1 MSSNATRFLML
12 LTTTTTVPY
21 PLRYP
26 SILRLT
32 RHHIHPSLSSLS
44 RHHNN
49 LFTLSLPRPLKF
61 NSSPSQHHHQLHT
74 SAHFSDSPSPST
86 STSFPSTSGF
96 SEPWPEWSS
105 FVNNLSASGY
115 FNTKHGSD
123 NPIDDL
129 TSVDDL
135 PEGFLRSCTASLAF
149 ARDKPQALGMLSR
162 RDIEVVVQSGFPF
175 LFKNSDDSVRRMG
188 LFLHGSD
195 SNVPN
200 TDKAQTVDLMKFLL
214 SYASSFVSSVKT
226 NLHNV
231 EHVESSVRSL
241 FSELAQL
248 GYNTVEGNL
257 YGSFGNQFS
266 DRYGQTP
273 RPRGQNIEM
282 KRGDWI
288 CPGCSFMNFA
298 RNVKCL
304 ECDEKR
310 PKRQLTGGEW
320 ECPQCD
326 FYNYARNMV
335 CLRCDCKR
343 PGDVSPDSSSS
354 RSDIGYGSG
363 SNVNKNDLVSRL
375 AANEKKAQ
383 QWYGNGSQMDSSL
396 DRNGAITDEDFPEIM
411 PLRKGVNRFV
421 VSTRKTPLERRL
433 ANSQYQENMGTDDTR
448 ERNDIQ
454 SIGTTNPLNQ
464 TTTRSPASQLLS
476 APRGSNSDYVPFV
489 PLPAD
494 MFAKKPE
501 NSKMEREKLEMVN
514 NDSLT
519 SSIGEQ
525 KGVISEHSEYGKS
538 RDSCQPSEM
547 PVDQTLS
554 DDNEKDQAEKSE
566 RWFKRVAELHNVT
579 DLTSAIS
586 DDDFPEIMP
595 LRKGENKFVVSK
607 KKDRSLTSPMNKR
620 HIAMEQANTT
630 SSVPFVPFP
639 PNYFAKKDNQ
649 LPDET
654 DSHDKGVSETSS
666 SATLEKHP
674 EKLDGVRLGVT
685 HAAQEGRTGAWSG
698 ENKSDLMKGATY
710 GESASGNFT
719 QNFIDPLPPGR
730 DSWNTG
736 DSRRASVTGTPNLMG
751 NSMQNLNNSIAN
763 SNDSESCGSF
773 QKENISEKKPFM
785 GTAPQSSKNQ
795 SAGDGWTGKSLEG
808 SAVKELDPLDMSE
821 EAKAE
826 RWFRRV
832 AQIKDISE
840 LSQIPDEDFP
850 SIMPMRKGV
859 NRFVVSKRKTPL
871 ERRLTSTQYRRNLPI
886 VSSDPVNEN
895 DSS

>member
-26 SILRLT
+26 SILRLN
-32 RHHIHPSLSSLS
+32 RHHIHSSLSSLS
-44 RHHNN
+44 RHHHN

-61 NSSPSQHHHQLHT
+61 NSSPSQHHHHQLHT

-105 FVNNLSASGY
+105 FVNNLSAAGY

-123 NPIDDL
+123 TPIDDL

-149 ARDKPQALGMLSR
+149 ARDKPQAIGMLSR

-288 CPGCSFMNFA
+288 CLGCSFMNFA

-383 QWYGNGSQMDSSL
+383 QWYGNGSRMDSSL
-396 DRNGAITDEDFPEIM
+396 DRNGAIADEDFPEIM

-454 SIGTTNPLNQ
+454 SI
-464 TTTRSPASQLLS
+464 
-476 APRGSNSDYVPFV
+476 
-489 PLPAD
+489 
-494 MFAKKPE
+494 
-501 NSKMEREKLEMVN
+501 
-514 NDSLT
+514 
-519 SSIGEQ
+519 
-525 KGVISEHSEYGKS
+525 
-538 RDSCQPSEM
+538 EM
-547 PVDQTLS
+547 PVDQTL
-554 DDNEKDQAEKSE
+554 
-566 RWFKRVAELHNVT
+566 R
-579 DLTSAIS
+579 
-586 DDDFPEIMP
+586 
-595 LRKGENKFVVSK
+595 ENKFVVSK

-654 DSHDKGVSETSS
+654 ASHDEGVSETSS

-674 EKLDGVRLGVT
+674 EKLDGVRLG
-685 HAAQEGRTGAWSG
+685 
-698 ENKSDLMKGATY
+698 
-710 GESASGNFT
+710 
-719 QNFIDPLPPGR
+719 
-730 DSWNTG
+730 
-736 DSRRASVTGTPNLMG
+736 
-751 NSMQNLNNSIAN
+751 
-763 SNDSESCGSF
+763 
-773 QKENISEKKPFM
+773 
-785 GTAPQSSKNQ
+785 NQ
-795 SAGDGWTGKSLEG
+795 SAGDSWTGKSLEG

-886 VSSDPVNEN
+886 VSSDPVSQNIFNRKRVARRHKELAKGLREGDVCGGEVRELGLGGFYN
-895 DSS
+895 NNNKVGFYRGVIIIIIIIIIIGFWGGGFLRGAVIYDFSPSVSRNQCLIEFDFYHWIRLPFHLKLNNIDIEVIFELKICVKLLNNYLSSLVKPTMIRSLLYLGFFRSLHLFFSTSVVDASDFRI